1 MTRAGVAKKAMTYQN
16 RTIIGGQPMSDRAA
30 DPYGSRVELGST
42 GSVGAVD
49 NPSVETIGS
58 PRAGKTIQTNF
69 QASEETLRFLRE
81 LRDGFGLTTNS
92 AVIRR
97 ALALARVIVRAAQ
110 GADTIVVRK
119 HDGGEMEIVL
129 RG

>member
-1 MTRAGVAKKAMTYQN
+1 
-16 RTIIGGQPMSDRAA
+16 MSDRAMEPDKPKRHPLSPPVRAAAVPEAREAAEATDGRHQRSYQAAA
-30 DPYGSRVELGST
+30 D
-42 GSVGAVD
+42 
-49 NPSVETIGS
+49 
-58 PRAGKTIQTNF
+58 
-69 QASEETLRFLRE
+69 TLRILRDLRE
-81 LRDGFGLTTNS
+81 AFGLATDS

-119 HDGGEMEIVL
+119 RDGGELEIVL